1 MNKYIITCSSTADL
15 SKDYLDSRNIPYVC
29 FRFTMDGVEYPDD
42 LGVSV
47 SYKEFYKKIA
57 DGAAPTTSQI
67 NSEDYETFFKKYLD
81 QGLDII
87 HITLSSGI
95 SGTYNSALIAA
106 DNLKDKY
113 PDQQLTI
120 IDSLG
125 ASAGFGLLV
134 AYAKDN
140 LDNRM
145 DYDDNVEWII
155 NHRLNVQHHFF
166 STDLTSFFRGG
177 RISRSS
183 AIFGT
188 ALNICPIMDVNNEGK
203 LIPRQKARGKKKAMH
218 QLVLNMV
225 EHAKNGINYD
235 GKCFITESDCLDDAK
250 AVAAEIEELFPKLKG
265 KIIINSIGTVIGS
278 HTGPGTV
285 ALFFM
290 GDKRQD

>member
-15 SKDYLDSRNIPYVC
+15 SKEYLDSRNIPYVC
-29 FRFTMDGVEYPDD
+29 FHFTMDGVEYPDD
-42 LGVSV
+42 LGVTV
-47 SYKEFYKKIA
+47 SYKEFYKKIS
-57 DGAAPTTSQI
+57 DGATPTTSQI
-67 NSEDYETFFKKYLD
+67 NSEDYESFFKKYLD

-113 PDQQLTI
+113 PKQQLTI
-120 IDSLG
+120 IDSLS
-125 ASAGFGLLV
+125 ASAGYGLLV

-145 DYDDNVEWII
+145 DYDDNVEWIMD
-155 NHRLNVQHHFF
+155 HRLNVQSHFF

-188 ALNICPIMDVNNEGK
+188 ALNICPVIDMNSEGK
-203 LIPRQKARGKKKAMH
+203 LIPRSKARGKKKAMH
-218 QLVLNMV
+218 QIVLNMV

-235 GKCFITESDCLDDAK
+235 GKCFISESDCLDDAK

-265 KIIINSIGTVIGS
+265 KIVITSIGTVIGS